1 MVSKKDKHQSG
12 QPSLLRQ
19 MFPAVALSAL
29 GIGFVSQLD
38 NPASQIASGGLA
50 IGGATDTTV
59 VDPAAAATTSQATVD
74 PAAAGAPATAAPATA
89 APATAAPAT
98 AAPATAAPVVDT
110 TSCTGDVVKSPP
122 ANFRWGTIQLQTT
135 FTPGNVLCDIQVLQY
150 PSDRGTSI
158 SINQYALPIYIQE
171 SLASHSAN
179 VRAISGATLSWRAYS
194 SALQAVLD
202 ARPK

>member
-1 MVSKKDKHQSG
+1 MVSKKEKHQSG
-12 QPSLLRQ
+12 QHSLLRQ

-50 IGGATDTTV
+50 IGGSTDTTV
-59 VDPAAAATTSQATVD
+59 VDPAAGATPQAT
-74 PAAAGAPATAAPATA
+74 AGSAAGAPVTAAP
-89 APATAAPAT
+89 

-135 FTPGNVLCDIQVLQY
+135 FTPGNLLCDIQVLQY

-158 SINQYALPIYIQE
+158 SINQYALPIYIKE

>member
-1 MVSKKDKHQSG
+1 
-12 QPSLLRQ
+12 

-50 IGGATDTTV
+50 IGGSTDTTV
-59 VDPAAAATTSQATVD
+59 VDPAAVATPQT
-74 PAAAGAPATAAPATA
+74 TAASVAG

-110 TSCTGDVVKSPP
+110 TSCTADVVKSPP

-158 SINQYALPIYIQE
+158 SINQYALPIYIKE

-179 VRAISGATLSWRAYS
+179 IRAISGATLSWRAYS

>member
-1 MVSKKDKHQSG
+1 VVSKKDKHQSG
-12 QPSLLRQ
+12 QHSLMRQ

-38 NPASQIASGGLA
+38 NPASQLASGGLA
-50 IGGATDTTV
+50 IGGSTDTTV
-59 VDPAAAATTSQATVD
+59 FDPATGAPAPQATV
-74 PAAAGAPATAAPATA
+74 APASGVVAT
-89 APATAAPAT
+89 PAT

-158 SINQYALPIYIQE
+158 SINQYSLPIYIQE

>member
-1 MVSKKDKHQSG
+1 M
-12 QPSLLRQ
+12 RQ

-38 NPASQIASGGLA
+38 NPASQLASGGLA
-50 IGGATDTTV
+50 IGGSTDTTV
-59 VDPAAAATTSQATVD
+59 VDPATGAPAPQATV
-74 PAAAGAPATAAPATA
+74 APASGVVAT
-89 APATAAPAT
+89 PAT

-158 SINQYALPIYIQE
+158 SINQYSLPIYIQE

>member
-1 MVSKKDKHQSG
+1 
-12 QPSLLRQ
+12 

-38 NPASQIASGGLA
+38 NPASQLASGGLA
-50 IGGATDTTV
+50 IGGSTDTTV
-59 VDPAAAATTSQATVD
+59 VDPATGAPAPQATV
-74 PAAAGAPATAAPATA
+74 APASGVVAT
-89 APATAAPAT
+89 PAT

-158 SINQYALPIYIQE
+158 SINQYSLPIYIKE

>member
-12 QPSLLRQ
+12 QHSLLRQ

-38 NPASQIASGGLA
+38 HPASQLAGGGLTL
-50 IGGATDTTV
+50 GGVTDTTV
-59 VDPAAAATTSQATVD
+59 VDPATGAPAPQATPAPAAA
-74 PAAAGAPATAAPATA
+74 PAGAPATAAPATA
-89 APATAAPAT
+89 APAASPAT
-98 AAPATAAPVVDT
+98 T
-110 TSCTGDVVKSPP
+110 CTGDVVKSPP

-158 SINQYALPIYIQE
+158 SINQYALPVYIKE
-171 SLASHSAN
+171 SLSTHSAKI
-179 VRAISGATLSWRAYS
+179 RAVSGATLSWRAYT

>member
-1 MVSKKDKHQSG
+1 
-12 QPSLLRQ
+12 

-38 NPASQIASGGLA
+38 NPVSQLASGGLTL
-50 IGGATDTTV
+50 GGSTDTTV
-59 VDPAAAATTSQATVD
+59 VD
-74 PAAAGAPATAAPATA
+74 PATA

-158 SINQYALPIYIQE
+158 SINQYSLPIYIKE

>member
-1 MVSKKDKHQSG
+1 
-12 QPSLLRQ
+12 

-50 IGGATDTTV
+50 IGGSTDTTV
-59 VDPAAAATTSQATVD
+59 VDPAAGATPQAT
-74 PAAAGAPATAAPATA
+74 AGSAAGAPVTAAP
-89 APATAAPAT
+89 

-135 FTPGNVLCDIQVLQY
+135 FTPGNLLCDIQVLQY

-158 SINQYALPIYIQE
+158 SINQYALPIYIKE

>member
-1 MVSKKDKHQSG
+1 
-12 QPSLLRQ
+12 

-38 NPASQIASGGLA
+38 NPASQLASGGLA
-50 IGGATDTTV
+50 IGGSTDTTV
-59 VDPAAAATTSQATVD
+59 VDPATGAPAPQATV
-74 PAAAGAPATAAPATA
+74 APASGVVAT
-89 APATAAPAT
+89 PAT

-150 PSDRGTSI
+150 PSDRGKSI
-158 SINQYALPIYIQE
+158 SINQYSLPIYIQE

>member
-1 MVSKKDKHQSG
+1 VVSKKDKHQSG
-12 QPSLLRQ
+12 QHSLMRQ

-38 NPASQIASGGLA
+38 NPASQLASGGLA
-50 IGGATDTTV
+50 IGGSTDTTV
-59 VDPAAAATTSQATVD
+59 VDPATGAPAPQATV
-74 PAAAGAPATAAPATA
+74 APASGVVAT
-89 APATAAPAT
+89 PAT

-158 SINQYALPIYIQE
+158 SINQYSLPIYIQE

>member
-1 MVSKKDKHQSG
+1 
-12 QPSLLRQ
+12 

-38 NPASQIASGGLA
+38 NPASQIASGGLT
-50 IGGATDTTV
+50 IGGSTDTTV
-59 VDPAAAATTSQATVD
+59 VDPAAVATPQAT
-74 PAAAGAPATAAPATA
+74 A
-89 APATAAPAT
+89 
-98 AAPATAAPVVDT
+98 AAPVVDT

-158 SINQYALPIYIQE
+158 SINQYALPIYVQE

>member
-1 MVSKKDKHQSG
+1 MNPIRLSIF
-12 QPSLLRQ
+12 
-19 MFPAVALSAL
+19 FPAYNEEKYLPKTLESL
-29 GIGFVSQLD
+29 KKLD
-38 NPASQIASGGLA
+38 RKPDEIIVVDGGS
-50 IGGATDTTV
+50 TDTTV
-59 VDPAAAATTSQATVD
+59 VDPAAATTATQATQATVD

-89 APATAAPAT
+89 AP
-98 AAPATAAPVVDT
+98 VVDN

>member
-1 MVSKKDKHQSG
+1 
-12 QPSLLRQ
+12 

-50 IGGATDTTV
+50 IGGSTDTTI
-59 VDPAAAATTSQATVD
+59 VDPGAVATPQATAA
-74 PAAAGAPATAAPATA
+74 PAAGANAAPATA
-89 APATAAPAT
+89 APATAAPA
-98 AAPATAAPVVDT
+98 VDT

-158 SINQYALPIYIQE
+158 SINQYALPIYIKE
-171 SLASHSAN
+171 SLNTHSAN
-179 VRAISGATLSWRAYS
+179 IRAISGATLSWRAYS

>member
-1 MVSKKDKHQSG
+1 
-12 QPSLLRQ
+12 

-38 NPASQIASGGLA
+38 NPASQLSSGGLA
-50 IGGATDTTV
+50 IGGSTDTTV
-59 VDPAAAATTSQATVD
+59 VDPAAVATPQ
-74 PAAAGAPATAAPATA
+74 ATAASVAG
-89 APATAAPAT
+89 APAT

-158 SINQYALPIYIQE
+158 SINQYALPIYVQE

>member
-1 MVSKKDKHQSG
+1 
-12 QPSLLRQ
+12 

-89 APATAAPAT
+89 APATAAP
-98 AAPATAAPVVDT
+98 VVDT
-110 TSCTGDVVKSPP
+110 ASCTGDVVKSPP

-158 SINQYALPIYIQE
+158 SINQYALPIYIKE

-179 VRAISGATLSWRAYS
+179 IRAISGATLSWRAYS

>member
-1 MVSKKDKHQSG
+1 
-12 QPSLLRQ
+12 

-38 NPASQIASGGLA
+38 NPASQIASGGLT
-50 IGGATDTTV
+50 IGGSTETTG
-59 VDPAAAATTSQATVD
+59 VDPAAPATAPQATVD
-74 PAAAGAPATAAPATA
+74 PSVAGAPATAAPTTA
-89 APATAAPAT
+89 APATAS
-98 AAPATAAPVVDT
+98 PVVDA

-158 SINQYALPIYIQE
+158 SINQYALPIYIKE

-179 VRAISGATLSWRAYS
+179 IRAISGATLSWRAYS

>member
-1 MVSKKDKHQSG
+1 
-12 QPSLLRQ
+12 

-38 NPASQIASGGLA
+38 NPASQLASGGLA
-50 IGGATDTTV
+50 IGGSTDTTV
-59 VDPAAAATTSQATVD
+59 VD
-74 PAAAGAPATAAPATA
+74 
-89 APATAAPAT
+89 PAT

-158 SINQYALPIYIQE
+158 SINQYSLPIYIKE

>member
-12 QPSLLRQ
+12 QHSLIRQ

-38 NPASQIASGGLA
+38 NPASQLASGGLA
-50 IGGATDTTV
+50 IGGSTDTTV
-59 VDPAAAATTSQATVD
+59 VDPATGAPAPQATV
-74 PAAAGAPATAAPATA
+74 APASGVVAT
-89 APATAAPAT
+89 PAT

-158 SINQYALPIYIQE
+158 SINQYSLPIYIQE

>member
-12 QPSLLRQ
+12 QHSLLRQ

-89 APATAAPAT
+89 APATAAP
-98 AAPATAAPVVDT
+98 VVDT
-110 TSCTGDVVKSPP
+110 ASCTGDVVKSPP

-158 SINQYALPIYIQE
+158 SINQYALPIYIKE

-179 VRAISGATLSWRAYS
+179 IRAISGATLSWRAYS

>member
-1 MVSKKDKHQSG
+1 MVSKKDKYQSG
-12 QPSLLRQ
+12 QHSLLRQ

-50 IGGATDTTV
+50 IGGSTDTTI
-59 VDPAAAATTSQATVD
+59 VDPAAVATPQATAT
-74 PAAAGAPATAAPATA
+74 PAAGASATPVTAAPATA
-89 APATAAPAT
+89 APAA
-98 AAPATAAPVVDT
+98 DT

-150 PSDRGTSI
+150 PNDRGTSI

-171 SLASHSAN
+171 SLSSHSAN

>member
-1 MVSKKDKHQSG
+1 VVSKKDKHQSG
-12 QPSLLRQ
+12 QHSLIRQ

-38 NPASQIASGGLA
+38 NPASQLASGGLA
-50 IGGATDTTV
+50 IGGSTDTTV
-59 VDPAAAATTSQATVD
+59 VDPATGAPAPQATV
-74 PAAAGAPATAAPATA
+74 APASGVVAT
-89 APATAAPAT
+89 PAT

-158 SINQYALPIYIQE
+158 SINQYSLPIYIQE

-202 ARPK
+202 ARPR

>member
-12 QPSLLRQ
+12 QHSLLRQ

-38 NPASQIASGGLA
+38 NPASQIDSGGLA
-50 IGGATDTTV
+50 IGGSTDTTV
-59 VDPAAAATTSQATVD
+59 VDPAAGATPQAA
-74 PAAAGAPATAAPATA
+74 AAPAA
-89 APATAAPAT
+89 GAPAT

-135 FTPGNVLCDIQVLQY
+135 FTLGNVLCDIQVLQY

-158 SINQYALPIYIQE
+158 SINQYALPIYVQE

>member
-1 MVSKKDKHQSG
+1 
-12 QPSLLRQ
+12 

-50 IGGATDTTV
+50 IGGSTDTTI
-59 VDPAAAATTSQATVD
+59 VDPAAVATPQATAT
-74 PAAAGAPATAAPATA
+74 PAAGANATPATAAPATA
-89 APATAAPAT
+89 APAA
-98 AAPATAAPVVDT
+98 DT

-150 PSDRGTSI
+150 PNDRGTSI

-171 SLASHSAN
+171 SLSSHSAN
-179 VRAISGATLSWRAYS
+179 IRAISGATLSWRAYS

>member
-1 MVSKKDKHQSG
+1 VVSKKDKHQSG
-12 QPSLLRQ
+12 QHSLIRQ

-38 NPASQIASGGLA
+38 NPASQLASGGLA
-50 IGGATDTTV
+50 IGGSTDTTV
-59 VDPAAAATTSQATVD
+59 VDPAT
-74 PAAAGAPATAAPATA
+74 GAPAPQASVAPSSGVVAT
-89 APATAAPAT
+89 PAT

-158 SINQYALPIYIQE
+158 SINQYSLPIYIQE

>member
-1 MVSKKDKHQSG
+1 
-12 QPSLLRQ
+12 

-50 IGGATDTTV
+50 IGGSTDTTI
-59 VDPAAAATTSQATVD
+59 VDPAAVATPQATAT
-74 PAAAGAPATAAPATA
+74 PAAGANATPATAAPATA
-89 APATAAPAT
+89 APAA
-98 AAPATAAPVVDT
+98 DT

-150 PSDRGTSI
+150 QNDRGTSI

-171 SLASHSAN
+171 SLSSHSAN

>member
-1 MVSKKDKHQSG
+1 VSRLVGSEMCIRDRHQSG
-12 QPSLLRQ
+12 QHSLLRQ

-50 IGGATDTTV
+50 IGGSTDTTV
-59 VDPAAAATTSQATVD
+59 VDPAAGATPQAT
-74 PAAAGAPATAAPATA
+74 AGSAAGAPVTAAP
-89 APATAAPAT
+89 

-135 FTPGNVLCDIQVLQY
+135 FTPGNLLCDIQVLQY

-158 SINQYALPIYIQE
+158 SINQYALPIYIKE

>member
-1 MVSKKDKHQSG
+1 
-12 QPSLLRQ
+12 

-38 NPASQIASGGLA
+38 HPASQLAGGGLTL
-50 IGGATDTTV
+50 GGVTDTTV
-59 VDPAAAATTSQATVD
+59 VDPATGAPAPQATPAPAAA
-74 PAAAGAPATAAPATA
+74 PAGAPATAAPATA
-89 APATAAPAT
+89 APVTAAPAT
-98 AAPATAAPVVDT
+98 AAPAASPAT
-110 TSCTGDVVKSPP
+110 TCTGDVVKSPP

-158 SINQYALPIYIQE
+158 SINQYALPIYIKE

-179 VRAISGATLSWRAYS
+179 IRAISGATLSWRAYS

>member
-1 MVSKKDKHQSG
+1 
-12 QPSLLRQ
+12 

-50 IGGATDTTV
+50 IGGSTDTTV
-59 VDPAAAATTSQATVD
+59 VDPAAGTTPQAT
-74 PAAAGAPATAAPATA
+74 AGSAAGAPVTAAP
-89 APATAAPAT
+89 

-135 FTPGNVLCDIQVLQY
+135 FTPGNLLCDIQVLQY

-158 SINQYALPIYIQE
+158 SINQYALPIYIKE

>member
-1 MVSKKDKHQSG
+1 VVSKKDKHQSG
-12 QPSLLRQ
+12 QHSLIRQ

-38 NPASQIASGGLA
+38 NPASQLASGGLA
-50 IGGATDTTV
+50 IGGSTDTTV
-59 VDPAAAATTSQATVD
+59 VD
-74 PAAAGAPATAAPATA
+74 
-89 APATAAPAT
+89 PAT

-158 SINQYALPIYIQE
+158 SINQYSLPIYIQE

>member
-1 MVSKKDKHQSG
+1 MVSKKDKYQSG
-12 QPSLLRQ
+12 QHSLLRQ

-50 IGGATDTTV
+50 IGGSTDTTI
-59 VDPAAAATTSQATVD
+59 VDPAAVATPQATAA
-74 PAAAGAPATAAPATA
+74 PAAGANATPVTAAPATA
-89 APATAAPAT
+89 APAA
-98 AAPATAAPVVDT
+98 DT

-150 PSDRGTSI
+150 PNDRGTSI

-171 SLASHSAN
+171 SLSSHSAN

>member
-1 MVSKKDKHQSG
+1 
-12 QPSLLRQ
+12 

-38 NPASQIASGGLA
+38 NPASQLASGGLTL
-50 IGGATDTTV
+50 GGSTDTTV
-59 VDPAAAATTSQATVD
+59 VDPTT
-74 PAAAGAPATAAPATA
+74 GAPAPQATAAPAPQVTA
-89 APATAAPAT
+89 APAAGVATTPAT

-158 SINQYALPIYIQE
+158 SINQYSLPIYIQE

>member
-1 MVSKKDKHQSG
+1 VVSKKDKHQSG
-12 QPSLLRQ
+12 QHSLIRQ

-38 NPASQIASGGLA
+38 NPASQLASGGLA
-50 IGGATDTTV
+50 IGGSTDTTV
-59 VDPAAAATTSQATVD
+59 VDPATGAPAPQATVA
-74 PAAAGAPATAAPATA
+74 PSSGVVATPATAAPE
-89 APATAAPAT
+89 
-98 AAPATAAPVVDT
+98 TAAPVVDT

-158 SINQYALPIYIQE
+158 SINQYSLPIYIQE

>member
-1 MVSKKDKHQSG
+1 VVSKKDKHQSG
-12 QPSLLRQ
+12 QHSLIRQ

-38 NPASQIASGGLA
+38 NPASQLASGGLA
-50 IGGATDTTV
+50 IGGSTDTTV
-59 VDPAAAATTSQATVD
+59 VDPATGAPAPQATV
-74 PAAAGAPATAAPATA
+74 APASGVVAT
-89 APATAAPAT
+89 PAT

-158 SINQYALPIYIQE
+158 SINQYSLPIYIQE

>member
-1 MVSKKDKHQSG
+1 MVSKKEKYQSG
-12 QPSLLRQ
+12 QHSLIRQ

-38 NPASQIASGGLA
+38 NPASQVASGGLP
-50 IGGATDTTV
+50 IGGSTATTV
-59 VDPAAAATTSQATVD
+59 VDPAAGATTPATAATSAV
-74 PAAAGAPATAAPATA
+74 APTPNATAAPATA
-89 APATAAPAT
+89 APATAAPA
-98 AAPATAAPVVDT
+98 VDN

-135 FTPGNVLCDIQVLQY
+135 FTPSNVLCDIQVLQY
-150 PSDRGTSI
+150 PNDRGTSI

-171 SLASHSAN
+171 SLSSHSAN
-179 VRAISGATLSWRAYS
+179 IRAISGATLSWRAYS

>member
-12 QPSLLRQ
+12 QHSLLRQ

-38 NPASQIASGGLA
+38 NPASQIASGGLT
-50 IGGATDTTV
+50 IGGSTDTTV
-59 VDPAAAATTSQATVD
+59 VDPAAVATPQAT
-74 PAAAGAPATAAPATA
+74 A
-89 APATAAPAT
+89 
-98 AAPATAAPVVDT
+98 AAPVVDT

-158 SINQYALPIYIQE
+158 SINQYALPIYVQE

>member
-12 QPSLLRQ
+12 QHSLMRQ

-38 NPASQIASGGLA
+38 NPASQLASGGLA
-50 IGGATDTTV
+50 IGGSTDTTV
-59 VDPAAAATTSQATVD
+59 FDPATGAPAPQATV
-74 PAAAGAPATAAPATA
+74 APASGVVAT
-89 APATAAPAT
+89 PAT

-158 SINQYALPIYIQE
+158 SINQYSLPIYIQE

>member
-1 MVSKKDKHQSG
+1 
-12 QPSLLRQ
+12 

-38 NPASQIASGGLA
+38 HPASQIAGGGLTL
-50 IGGATDTTV
+50 GGVTDTTV
-59 VDPAAAATTSQATVD
+59 VDPATGAPAPQATPAPAAA
-74 PAAAGAPATAAPATA
+74 PAGAPATAAPATA
-89 APATAAPAT
+89 APATAAPA
-98 AAPATAAPVVDT
+98 ASPATT
-110 TSCTGDVVKSPP
+110 CTGDVVKSPP

-158 SINQYALPIYIQE
+158 SINQYALPVYIKE
-171 SLASHSAN
+171 SLSTHSAKI
-179 VRAISGATLSWRAYS
+179 RAVSGATLSWRAYT

>member
-1 MVSKKDKHQSG
+1 VVSKKDKHQSG
-12 QPSLLRQ
+12 QHSLIRQ

-38 NPASQIASGGLA
+38 NPASQLASGGLA
-50 IGGATDTTV
+50 IGGSTDTTV
-59 VDPAAAATTSQATVD
+59 FDPATGAPAPQATV
-74 PAAAGAPATAAPATA
+74 APASGVVAT
-89 APATAAPAT
+89 PAT

-158 SINQYALPIYIQE
+158 SINQYSLPIYIKE

>member
-1 MVSKKDKHQSG
+1 VVSKKDKHQSG
-12 QPSLLRQ
+12 QHSLIRQ

-38 NPASQIASGGLA
+38 NPASQLASGGLA
-50 IGGATDTTV
+50 IGGSTDTTV
-59 VDPAAAATTSQATVD
+59 IDPATGAPAPQATV
-74 PAAAGAPATAAPATA
+74 APASGVVAT
-89 APATAAPAT
+89 PAT

-158 SINQYALPIYIQE
+158 SINQYSLPIYIQE